1 MSPAR
6 HSINQHTKGIS
17 HGLGGFRE
25 IVISSNKL
33 VMMYSEHIWHP
44 PTDVYETSEEIII
57 KCEISGISQDDI
69 AINIEENKVVIKG
82 IRSDC
87 DKRPKRV
94 FKQMEINY
102 GALERVI
109 ALHGYVEPEHAY
121 ASYRDG
127 FLELVIPKNNQ
138 PSSCKTKQI
147 KIKK

>member
-1 MSPAR
+1 MSPNR

-44 PTDVYETSEEIII
+44 PTDVYETTEEIVV
-57 KCEISGISQDDI
+57 KCEVAGICQEDI
-69 AINIEENKVVIKG
+69 VIRIEENKVLIKG
-82 IRSDC
+82 TRTDR
-87 DKRPKRV
+87 DKHPKRI

-102 GALERVI
+102 GALERVVL
-109 ALHGYVEPEHAY
+109 LHGYIDPDHAY
-121 ASYRDG
+121 ASYKDG
-127 FLELVIPKNNQ
+127 FLEVIIPKNSE

-147 KIKK
+147 NIKK